1 MKSTILHSILVC
13 AFAITATAQQR
24 IVLTEQFTNSG
35 CPPCASNTPTVL
47 QYVTNNPLTNVAI
60 AYHTSFPYNDSMYF
74 ENPAESNARVNY
86 YNVFAVPFTVVDGN
100 QYNGSTASF
109 IPGMSAAYTS
119 RAAVA
124 SPYTITTN
132 GSQITGNTLQGEF
145 MFTSLQNSNAGDS
158 LVAHIVVI
166 EKSVQKSAYLA
177 SPGANSE
184 TVYHYVMRKML
195 PGSSGTVLQN
205 RQLNGTDTIP
215 FTWNLQHIKS
225 IAEVRVVA
233 FVQNVTTMEVYQ
245 AVMSDPNDITGI
257 AANTNDT
264 EFSLYPVPAHDV
276 VVAATLHPF
285 TGTVSVTDLIGRTA
299 PVTTLTVENAN
310 TVTIPLHGLTP
321 GVYMVNFRN
330 ENGTVVR
337 KIIVE

>member
-1 MKSTILHSILVC
+1 MKSTILNSFLVC
-13 AFAITATAQQR
+13 AFAVTATAQQR

-47 QYVTNNPLTNVAI
+47 QYVTNNPATNVAV

-74 ENPAESNARVNY
+74 ENPAESNARVNVY
-86 YNVFAVPFTVVDGN
+86 GVFSVPNTVVDGN
-100 QYNGSTASF
+100 QYNGSTAGF
-109 IPGMSAAYTS
+109 IPGMNAAYTS

-124 SPYTITTN
+124 SPYTITTS
-132 GSQITGNTLQGEF
+132 GTQITGNTLQGSF
-145 MFTSLQNSNAGDS
+145 TFTSLQNSNAADS

-166 EKSVQKSAYLA
+166 EQSVQKSAYLA

-205 RQLNGTDTIP
+205 RQLNGMDVIN
-215 FTWNLQHIKS
+215 FSWNLQHIKS

-233 FVQNVTTMEVYQ
+233 FVQNTNTLEIYQ
-245 AVMSDPNDITGI
+245 AAMSDPNDITGI
-257 AANTNDT
+257 APAEKKDD
-264 EFSLYPVPAHDV
+264 FKMHPVPAHDV
-276 VVAATLHPF
+276 VVAATGQPF
-285 TGTVSVTDLIGRTA
+285 TGTVSVTDLLGRIA
-299 PVTTLTVENAN
+299 PVTPLAVENAT

-330 ENGTVVR
+330 DNGTVVR

>member
-1 MKSTILHSILVC
+1 MKSTILHSLFFC

-35 CPPCASNTPTVL
+35 CPPCASSTPTVL
-47 QYVTNNPLTNVAI
+47 QYVTNNPATNVAI

-74 ENPAESNARVNY
+74 ENPAESNARVSY

-100 QYNGSTASF
+100 QYNGSSASF
-109 IPGMSAAYTS
+109 IPGMNAAYTS

-124 SPYTITTN
+124 SPYTITTS
-132 GSQITGNTLQGEF
+132 GTQITGNTLQGTF
-145 MFTSLQNSNAGDS
+145 MFTSLQNSNAADS

-166 EKSVQKSAYLA
+166 EQSVQKNAYLA

-245 AVMSDPNDITGI
+245 AAMSDPNDITGI
-257 AANTNDT
+257 AANTNNT
-264 EFSLYPVPAHDV
+264 EFNLYPVPAHDV
-276 VVAATLHPF
+276 VIAATAQPF
-285 TGTVSVTDLIGRTA
+285 TGSVTITDLVGRMA
-299 PVTTLTVENAN
+299 PVTPLAVENAN
-310 TVTIPLHGLTP
+310 TVSIPLNGLTS
-321 GVYMVNFRN
+321 GVYLVNFRN